1 MRLEEG
7 VWVWVSE
14 REREGGREGERR
26 EGGREG
32 ERERL
37 RVCASRRLALHIH
50 MQISCE
56 AARQTSASTSR

>member
-1 MRLEEG
+1 MGEVGGGSVG
-7 VWVWVSE
+7 VGV
-14 REREGGREGERR
+14 REREGGRERGRE

-32 ERERL
+32 GRERL